1 VVSYQVARPVAEGKL
16 QVVLNEFEPEPMPVH
31 LLHAAQG
38 RLPLKMRS
46 FLEFAAPRLRKSL
59 ESDEA
64 KLATKPPKVAKS
76 AAKVEPK
83 ATPKK
88 ERSAA

>member
-1 VVSYQVARPVAEGKL
+1 
-16 QVVLNEFEPEPMPVH
+16 
-31 LLHAAQG
+31 
-38 RLPLKMRS
+38 MRS

-64 KLATKPPKVAKS
+64 KLATKPPKVAKP
-76 AAKVEPK
+76 AAKAELK

-88 ERSAA
+88 QRTAA